1 MPGRQYF
8 TGEDAACLRQQPRF
22 DVGLWGEYRPP
33 TGGGA
38 LKLRFCSCHISS
50 LHLAQVEKHTSPF
63 ERAAKRPRVRPRL
76 GVGVHGRTR
85 GEEQEAFSA
94 PRLASLDS
102 RTANAVKGMGSA
114 GRTGS
119 ESLSSASMAG
129 PVSSA
134 APQWRPSHNTRHE
147 TGALWHGLAGQV
159 HSGSRLSA
167 AAVPSRRTS
176 PRRRQ
181 CGCSAASS
189 TATIRTST
197 PGCPRSG
204 SHCAST
210 RCTS

>member
-1 MPGRQYF
+1 MGPRGACRARAAGR
-8 TGEDAACLRQQPRF
+8 
-22 DVGLWGEYRPP
+22 
-33 TGGGA
+33 A

-50 LHLAQVEKHTSPF
+50 LHLAQVGGI
-63 ERAAKRPRVRPRL
+63 PRRSNARRRGLGLGPRL